1 MFKPKYVWK
10 ILRVFWNIHQD
21 PQIKGVEFLQGN
33 FLLVWILN
41 LPTETNL
48 LTLYMLQYTKDTSFT
63 NNNASISMPPTP
75 THRALQSFPS
85 TNMHRKMQLFT
96 CELWCRH
103 LLCCF
108 CLHIEEEGRGCEYS
122 GPFVVTNCGTLG
134 TREERGG
141 GSKNVQSCRCF
152 TYKVETSFILRNAS
166 TETSSVYTDFII
178 TI

>member
-10 ILRVFWNIHQD
+10 ILRGVWNIHQD
-21 PQIKGVEFLQGN
+21 SQINSVEFLQGN

-48 LTLYMLQYTKDTSFT
+48 LTLYMFRYTKDT
-63 NNNASISMPPTP
+63 PPP
-75 THRALQSFPS
+75 HALQSFTS
-85 TNMHRKMQLFT
+85 TNMHRKMHLFT

-103 LLCCF
+103 MLCCF
-108 CLHIEEEGRGCEYS
+108 CLHVEEEGRGVCEYP

-152 TYKVETSFILRNAS
+152 TYKVETSFI
-166 TETSSVYTDFII
+166 
-178 TI
+178 